1 MTDNRQFSQGAAL
14 RAALNV
20 ARPVT
25 DERRI
30 IGSDRRM
37 AADSQE
43 KPTGDGQIVLDAVLT
58 QLANMSSNGSLI
70 AAGAQPL
77 REDLIARSDV
87 GLKKYGTR
95 LRVKNGRRAIV
106 DLYQELLDALM
117 YSMQA
122 RLEGDREAGQYVELL
137 MKLCTQVAVDLNKR

>member
-20 ARPVT
+20 ARPVI
-25 DERRI
+25 DERHI

-37 AADSQE
+37 AAASQE

-77 REDLIARSDV
+77 REDLIARADI